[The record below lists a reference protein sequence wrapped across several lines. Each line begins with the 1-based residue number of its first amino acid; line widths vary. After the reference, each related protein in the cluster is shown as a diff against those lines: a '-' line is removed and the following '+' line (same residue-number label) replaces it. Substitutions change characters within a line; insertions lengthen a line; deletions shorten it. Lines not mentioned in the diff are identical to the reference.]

1 MGTSGSTSIQ
11 AMELEK
17 LEMLAKK
24 KALERAIANGGK
36 SEPAGGGSSSG
47 GGRGGDGG
55 NGSVSMRG
63 GSGVDQAQ
71 RDKELAAEM
80 AERVRSQQAGSDNRL
95 KEDANRANL
104 AEEARAKAAA
114 RALELARSVR

>member
-36 SEPAGGGSSSG
+36 SEPTGGGSSSG

>member
-1 MGTSGSTSIQ
+1 MGTSGSTSMQ

>member
-1 MGTSGSTSIQ
+1 MGTSGSTSMQ

-36 SEPAGGGSSSG
+36 SEPTGGGSSSG

>member
-1 MGTSGSTSIQ
+1 MGTSGSTSMQ

-24 KALERAIANGGK
+24 KALQDRIAGR
-36 SEPAGGGSSSG
+36 SEPSGGGSSSG

-71 RDKELAAEM
+71 RDKELAMEM

-95 KEDANRANL
+95 REDANRANL